1 MKYDLSHN
9 LVLKNL
15 VLMIFI
21 TTKAED
27 AQDIFDLWETHTVAK
42 DYKKP
47 SLHIIEGWMREFLQ
61 Q

>member
-1 MKYDLSHN
+1 
-9 LVLKNL
+9 
-15 VLMIFI
+15 MIFI